1 MSVEKENYYKI
12 KKTLPGIITSIGDKI
27 EAKVAQGKS
36 QLWYNGL
43 QCALDSELKC
53 EVRSAQIDSEMA
65 YIVADY
71 FGIKGTHYENI
82 EPLYMKIR
90 REKKGSILK
99 RIK

>member
-1 MSVEKENYYKI
+1 MTKQEKYNKI
-12 KKTLPGIITSIGDKI
+12 KHLLPKIITCMGSEI
-27 EAKVAQGKS
+27 EEMRKQGKES
-36 QLWYNGL
+36 FWYNGL
-43 QCALDSELKC
+43 QCAIDSELKC
-53 EVRSAQIDSEMA
+53 EVRSTQIDSEMA

-82 EPLYMKIR
+82 EPLHMKIR